1 MEDAE
6 RVVTDEVVNEL
17 TVENGMAAMVVVEGA
32 MDEVD

>member
-6 RVVTDEVVNEL
+6 RVTDEVVNEL
-17 TVENGMAAMVVVEGA
+17 TVENGMVAMVVEGA